1 MDWRSPCLL
10 MRWTHTCGRTR
21 TAGCGSRRLSS
32 TVQSG
37 KLQSRGLLK
46 MTEDKKDKSPLLAA
60 VLSGLITG
68 LGQFYNG
75 EWAKGAGLIL
85 LAIGCAFTFFPLV
98 VIVWVYG
105 IYDAYTICKR
115 NNPEA

>member
-1 MDWRSPCLL
+1 M
-10 MRWTHTCGRTR
+10 
-21 TAGCGSRRLSS
+21 A
-32 TVQSG
+32 
-37 KLQSRGLLK
+37 
-46 MTEDKKDKSPLLAA
+46 EDKKDKSPLLAA

-105 IYDAYTICKR
+105 IYDAYTVCKR
-115 NNPEA
+115 NNPEQEA